1 MKYNTGRRKSSS
13 SRVFIKK
20 GDGKIIINNIKI
32 NKYFFTKKLKLIIFQ
47 PFSVINDKNCTIKN
61 FDFYITVKGGGI
73 YAQAVSIRHA
83 ISKFLLS
90 LNIEYR
96 KKLRMWGFI
105 TRDSREVER
114 KKYGF
119 RKSRCK
125 HQFSKR

>member
-20 GDGKIIINNIKI
+20 GNGKVIVNNIEI
-32 NKYFFTKKLKLIIFQ
+32 NKYFFMKKLQLIIFQ
-47 PFSVINDKNCTIKN
+47 PFNVINDKNCIIKN

-73 YAQAVSIRHA
+73 FSQAVSIRYA

-90 LNIEYR
+90 LNSEYR
-96 KKLRMWGFI
+96 TKLRTWGFI